1 MAETDGGSKKC
12 LKVEAQR
19 SSGLQHIIRSLD
31 KSVKSFLSRLHSLE
45 GIWGRQMFW
54 IGYRGSLSAS
64 LPQKLLLLQ
73 HPHYWTKM
81 KMRNHWLGFKTVLH
95 ESVEWL
101 MWKVWRRSV
110 FRCFR
115 RAFVFLF
122 GRTGR
127 ATLIPAPV
135 SKCPSSRTWL
145 DKFPLRWPCGPHGPT
160 WTHTLQPWGRG
171 QGENCKS
178 GISDTVLIAKSLF

>member
-1 MAETDGGSKKC
+1 
-12 LKVEAQR
+12 
-19 SSGLQHIIRSLD
+19 
-31 KSVKSFLSRLHSLE
+31 
-45 GIWGRQMFW
+45 
-54 IGYRGSLSAS
+54 
-64 LPQKLLLLQ
+64 
-73 HPHYWTKM
+73 
-81 KMRNHWLGFKTVLH
+81 MRNHWLGFKTVLH

-135 SKCPSSRTWL
+135 SKCPFSRTWL
-145 DKFPLRWPCGPHGPT
+145 DKFPLKSPNGPHGL
-160 WTHTLQPWGRG
+160 TLSNPEVAGVNQDIATKFAFALF
-171 QGENCKS
+171 CAV
-178 GISDTVLIAKSLF
+178 ILIRFTTFNTSCICRSLFVCFACSLCPLWSLWSLCRLYCTKMYKREWYQYLIITVWSYYHELF

>member
-1 MAETDGGSKKC
+1 
-12 LKVEAQR
+12 
-19 SSGLQHIIRSLD
+19 
-31 KSVKSFLSRLHSLE
+31 
-45 GIWGRQMFW
+45 MFW
-54 IGYRGSLSAS
+54 IGYWGSLSAS

-178 GISDTVLIAKSLF
+178 GISDTVLIAKSLLKFKKKKTVKKKQKREKNLLFVISSTFCHRFIFSIFWGEWF